1 MENLSDLWHSVE
13 LFLATRSQ
21 VENTSLLLATVAFA
35 YLLMSWSSRIGSW
48 GGKFSPFG
56 RTPSTEDTQ
65 VNDGDYSYITS
76 DDLKRG
82 DYDDKSGPPRDTDLL
97 VLKSRKTS
105 YPVHFAAYSIDR
117 GELTI
122 GAVRDQ
128 AAKKTGTSDA
138 KRIKLLYKGKNLKDD
153 SRACRA
159 EGLKAGAEIM
169 CTIADPLQDDDDS
182 DDSDSDGIG
191 AEDGEVDGDKP
202 KRKRNRTRNKKRKG
216 KKPAEPQPSD
226 TLPVTPVDT
235 SRTSTP
241 KPPVAP
247 LTPAGR
253 LDTVYAKLQEMMP
266 LCQDFITDPPSDQ
279 AKREFEHKKL
289 GETVLAQIL
298 LKLDAVETDDPDLR
312 ARRKELVKQSQRLLT
327 SLDEA
332 MK

>member
-1 MENLSDLWHSVE
+1 MENLSDLWHSLE
-13 LFLATRSQ
+13 LFIASRSQ

-35 YLLMSWSSRIGSW
+35 YLFMSWSQRFGSW
-48 GGKFSPFG
+48 GGRFSPFG
-56 RTPSTEDTQ
+56 RTPSTEETQ

-97 VLKSRKTS
+97 VLKSKKTS

-117 GELTI
+117 GELTV
-122 GAVRDQ
+122 GAVREQ

-159 EGLKAGAEIM
+159 EGLKAGSEIM
-169 CTIADPLQDDDDS
+169 CGIADAMQDDDES
-182 DDSDSDGIG
+182 DDSDSDGLG
-191 AEDGEVDGDKP
+191 LDDGDADGDKP
-202 KRKRNRTRNKKRKG
+202 KRRRNRTRNKKRKS
-216 KKPAEPQPSD
+216 KKHAEPQPSD
-226 TLPVTPVDT
+226 TLPTPAVDV
-235 SRTSTP
+235 SRASTP
-241 KPPVAP
+241 KPPAAP

-253 LDTVYAKLQEMMP
+253 LDAVSAKLQEMLP
-266 LCQDFITDPPSDQ
+266 ICQDFVSNPPSDK
-279 AKREFEHKKL
+279 AKKDFEHKRL
-289 GETVLAQIL
+289 GETVLAQVL

-312 ARRKELVKQSQRLLT
+312 ARRKELVKESQRLLT